1 MAEET
6 LWTGTSSQYKNLG
19 IYLLCI
25 LIIPIPWAVWK
36 WLAVKSRTYQLTTE
50 RLLTTEGVLSKT
62 TESLELYRVKDI
74 RMTQPFLLRLFGLEN
89 IEMTTSDKDTPDIL
103 IDYIP
108 KNLNLGDKL
117 RAQIEICR
125 VQKRTREVEL
135 E

>member
-25 LIIPIPWAVWK
+25 LVIPIPWALWK
-36 WLAVKSRTYQLTTE
+36 WLTVKSCTYQLTTE

-89 IEMTTSDKDTPDIL
+89 IEMTTSDKDTPDVI

-108 KNLNLGDKL
+108 KSLNLGDKL

>member
-25 LIIPIPWAVWK
+25 LVIPIPWALWK
-36 WLAVKSRTYQLTTE
+36 WLTVKSCTYQLTTE

-89 IEMTTSDKDTPDIL
+89 IELTTSDADTPDII